1 MTARAWTLLL
11 ILSLVW
17 GGSFFFIAVAVPEIP
32 PFTLTFCR
40 SAIAAVAL
48 LAIIYFRNVSLPR
61 DPAIWAGLVVM
72 GALNGLIPHSLIAL
86 GQTQIDSGLASILN
100 ATTPLFSVVL
110 APIFGD
116 ERWSTTRIAGVIQG
130 MGGVIVLIGPSAL
143 SGLGGHG
150 WAQLAVL
157 GAAFS
162 YACAATWG
170 RRFKALPPMVTAV
183 GQILSTALLALPFS
197 LYFNH
202 PWTLHPSPA
211 AIAAIFGIALL
222 STAFAYLIFFRVLS
236 EAGATNVSLVTLLI
250 PPSAMLLG
258 VLFLGET
265 LTLRALA
272 AMALIFAGIL
282 CVDGRVFLW
291 MRPSERAAGGR

>member
-1 MTARAWTLLL
+1 MTTRAWALLL

-32 PFTLTFCR
+32 PFTLTCLR
-40 SAIAAVAL
+40 SGIAALAL
-48 LAIIYFRNVSLPR
+48 LIVIYARGIALPR
-61 DPAIWAGLVVM
+61 EPAIWGALLIM

-86 GQTQIDSGLASILN
+86 GQTRIDSGLASILN

-116 ERWSTTRIAGVIQG
+116 ERWSATRIAGVVLG
-130 MGGVIVLIGPSAL
+130 LAGVVVLIGPSAL
-143 SGLGGHG
+143 SGLGDHG

-157 GAAFS
+157 AAAFS

-183 GQILSTALLALPFS
+183 GQIISTALLALPFS
-197 LYFNH
+197 LIFNH
-202 PWTLHPSPA
+202 PWTLQPSGA
-211 AIAAIFGIALL
+211 AIAAVIGIALL

-258 VLFLGET
+258 VLFLGEE
-265 LTLRALA
+265 LTPRALA

-282 CVDGRVFLW
+282 CVDGRVFGVW
-291 MRPSERAAGGR
+291 RST

>member
-1 MTARAWTLLL
+1 MTTRAWALLL
-11 ILSLVW
+11 VLSLVW

-32 PFTLTFCR
+32 PFTLTLSR
-40 SAIAAVAL
+40 SGIAAIALLLVIYLRGIALPKRASVWAAL
-48 LAIIYFRNVSLPR
+48 L
-61 DPAIWAGLVVM
+61 VM

-86 GQTQIDSGLASILN
+86 GQTEIDSGLAAILN
-100 ATTPLFSVVL
+100 ATTPLFSVLL

-116 ERWSTTRIAGVIQG
+116 ERWSATRIAGVVLG
-130 MGGVIVLIGPSAL
+130 MAGVVVLIGPSAL
-143 SGLGGHG
+143 SGVGSHG

-157 GAAFS
+157 AAALS

-170 RRFKALPPMVTAV
+170 RRFKNLPTLVTAA
-183 GQILSTALLALPFS
+183 GQIICTAVLALPFS
-197 LYFNH
+197 LIFDR
-202 PWTLHPSPA
+202 PWTLSPSAPALA
-211 AIAAIFGIALL
+211 AIVGIALL

-265 LTLRALA
+265 LTLNALA
-272 AMALIFAGIL
+272 AMVLIFAGIL
-282 CVDGRVFLW
+282 CVDGRVLRW
-291 MRPSERAAGGR
+291 RRA

>member
-17 GGSFFFIAVAVPEIP
+17 GGSFFFVAVAVPEIP

-48 LAIIYFRNVSLPR
+48 LVIVYFRNVSLPR
-61 DPAIWAGLVVM
+61 DPAIWGGLLVM

-86 GQTQIDSGLASILN
+86 GQTEIDSGLASILN

-116 ERWSTTRIAGVIQG
+116 ERWSVARIAGVILG
-130 MGGVIVLIGPSAL
+130 LCGVIVLIGPSTL

-197 LYFNH
+197 LAFNH
-202 PWTLHPSPA
+202 PWTLQPSSA

-258 VLFLGET
+258 VLFLGEE

-282 CVDGRVFLW
+282 CVDGRVFRAR
-291 MRPSERAAGGR
+291 RPSAPAAGGR

>member
-48 LAIIYFRNVSLPR
+48 LAIIYFRNVALPR
-61 DPAIWAGLVVM
+61 DPAIWVGLVVM

-116 ERWSTTRIAGVIQG
+116 ERWSATRIAGVILG
-130 MGGVIVLIGPSAL
+130 MCGVIVLIGPSAL

-282 CVDGRVFLW
+282 CVDGRVFRW
-291 MRPSERAAGGR
+291 MRTSARAAGGR

>member
-1 MTARAWTLLL
+1 MTTRAWALLL

-32 PFTLTFCR
+32 PFTLTCLR
-40 SAIAAVAL
+40 SGIAALAL
-48 LAIIYFRNVSLPR
+48 LIVIYARGIALPR
-61 DPAIWAGLVVM
+61 EPAIWGALLVM

-86 GQTQIDSGLASILN
+86 GQTRIDSGLASILN

-116 ERWSTTRIAGVIQG
+116 ERWSATRIAGVILG
-130 MGGVIVLIGPSAL
+130 LAGVVVLIGPSAL
-143 SGLGGHG
+143 SGLGDHG

-157 GAAFS
+157 TAAFS

-170 RRFKALPPMVTAV
+170 RRFKNLPPMVTAV
-183 GQILSTALLALPFS
+183 GQIISTALLALPFS

-202 PWTLHPSPA
+202 PWTLQPSGA
-211 AIAAIFGIALL
+211 AIAAVIGIALL

-258 VLFLGET
+258 VLFLGEE
-265 LTLRALA
+265 LTPRALV

-282 CVDGRVFLW
+282 CVDGRVFGYW
-291 MRPSERAAGGR
+291 RRA

>member
-1 MTARAWTLLL
+1 
-11 ILSLVW
+11 
-17 GGSFFFIAVAVPEIP
+17 
-32 PFTLTFCR
+32 
-40 SAIAAVAL
+40 
-48 LAIIYFRNVSLPR
+48 
-61 DPAIWAGLVVM
+61 M
-72 GALNGLIPHSLIAL
+72 GALHGLIPHSLIAL

-116 ERWSTTRIAGVIQG
+116 ERWSATRIAGVILG
-130 MGGVIVLIGPSAL
+130 MCGVIVLIGPSAL

-150 WAQLAVL
+150 GAQLAVL
-157 GAAFS
+157 AAALS
-162 YACAATWG
+162 YACAAIWG
-170 RRFKALPPMVTAV
+170 RRFKNLPTLVTAT

-202 PWTLHPSPA
+202 PWTLQPSPA
-211 AIAAIFGIALL
+211 AIGAVLGIALL

-258 VLFLGET
+258 VLFLGEV

-282 CVDGRVFLW
+282 CVDGRVFRW
-291 MRPSERAAGGR
+291 MRPSARAAGGR

>member
-1 MTARAWTLLL
+1 MTTRAWALLL

-17 GGSFFFIAVAVPEIP
+17 GGSFFFVAVAVPEIP
-32 PFTLTFCR
+32 PFTLTCAR
-40 SAIAAVAL
+40 SGIAALAL
-48 LAIIYFRNVSLPR
+48 LIVIYARGIALPR
-61 DPAIWAGLVVM
+61 APAVWAALLVM

-86 GQTQIDSGLASILN
+86 GQMRIDSGLASILN

-116 ERWSTTRIAGVIQG
+116 ERWSATRIGGIVLGLAGV
-130 MGGVIVLIGPSAL
+130 VVLIGPSAL
-143 SGLGGHG
+143 SGLGDHG

-170 RRFKALPPMVTAV
+170 RRFKTLPPMVTAV
-183 GQILSTALLALPFS
+183 GQIISTALLALPFS

-202 PWTLHPSPA
+202 PWTLQPSAA
-211 AIAAIFGIALL
+211 AIAAVIGIALL

-258 VLFLGET
+258 VLFLGEE
-265 LTLRALA
+265 LTPRAIA

-282 CVDGRVFLW
+282 CVDGRVFGYW
-291 MRPSERAAGGR
+291 RRA